1 MANTE
6 AAAPS
11 GHSGDGAIRPAWRSV
26 RRATCNSET
35 LRRGRSLPRE
45 YGAKSRLRPAS
56 ASKLNAVHARTSRAM
71 LKSQHA
77 LITWHG
83 HDGRQ
88 DTSSMRA
95 QTLMGSEAQAR
106 KLSRV
111 LVNQLLQTANSW
123 CWRRRGGAA
132 MDTGPLDWVCYRCR
146 SGPSCSTEFQTCNCC
161 LSSNSRGCRPPPK
174 KISDKSVCAQ
184 AAAPGWRHR
193 ARHCSWQAVEA
204 SSATRLTRHPA

>member
-6 AAAPS
+6 AASPS
-11 GHSGDGAIRPAWRSV
+11 GHSGGGAIRPAWRSV

-56 ASKLNAVHARTSRAM
+56 ASKLNAVHARTSRAI
-71 LKSQHA
+71 LKFQHA

-88 DTSSMRA
+88 DTSSKRA

-111 LVNQLLQTANSW
+111 LVSAIAPDGQLLVLASA
-123 CWRRRGGAA
+123 RRRCDGHG
-132 MDTGPLDWVCYRCR
+132 
-146 SGPSCSTEFQTCNCC
+146 S
-161 LSSNSRGCRPPPK
+161 
-174 KISDKSVCAQ
+174 
-184 AAAPGWRHR
+184 
-193 ARHCSWQAVEA
+193 
-204 SSATRLTRHPA
+204 TRLGLLSVSQWTFLFHGAPDVQLLSVEQFKRLQATAQENK